1 MAQRAERGFSAP
13 KLTAQFWVLSTLGV
27 LINAPPLFFI
37 KQLINKYISLYL
49 LTQADCC
56 DYGSIHMWIDH
67 KPEGKIVSLVE

>member
-1 MAQRAERGFSAP
+1 MLLLFS
-13 KLTAQFWVLSTLGV
+13 
-27 LINAPPLFFI
+27 FFI
-37 KQLINKYISLYL
+37 KQLINTYISLYL